1 MINKIVN
8 INDIVFKEVEYG
20 DELYDSILN
29 RGVAIPIK
37 VIKKDRKYECIDGN
51 KRLSILKKLSKIN
64 KKFEKVYIMIVND
77 FSKSGS
83 GFWGNTRNK
92 H

>member
-37 VIKKDRKYECIDGN
+37 VIKKDQKYECIDGN